1 MEVKEMA
8 HSLQLD
14 LAPLIDTVNIT
25 GHVLGYGDSR
35 LVKVE
40 YMNSLNDYVIE
51 RIREPYSIAL
61 WCGDLAGSSESITV
75 RDRDVTYEIVA
86 PDMVEMKAWPSPRP
100 VGLTSRLPVKEY
112 NYVAGDIELAKC
124 PSCGRPAAL
133 PGYKWHT
140 ERGVIEIKSNGRR
153 VAMMG
158 PDYLEAAFDE
168 LERELGEDIPRAVV
182 EAQRRFIKQRLYSM
196 EEIGNEEN
204 FRELLALR
212 GLGNLLEMKV
222 DDRGLRVQLQ
232 NVALHLML
240 AGLMQR
246 YYEVLSGG
254 EYSVDWELKADGG
267 LELEVTPR
275 G

>member
-1 MEVKEMA
+1 
-8 HSLQLD
+8 
-14 LAPLIDTVNIT
+14 
-25 GHVLGYGDSR
+25 
-35 LVKVE
+35 
-40 YMNSLNDYVIE
+40 
-51 RIREPYSIAL
+51 
-61 WCGDLAGSSESITV
+61 
-75 RDRDVTYEIVA
+75 
-86 PDMVEMKAWPSPRP
+86 
-100 VGLTSRLPVKEY
+100 
-112 NYVAGDIELAKC
+112 
-124 PSCGRPAAL
+124 
-133 PGYKWHT
+133 
-140 ERGVIEIKSNGRR
+140 
-153 VAMMG
+153 MMG

-254 EYSVDWELKADGG
+254 EYSVDWELKADGR